1 MQTKLFTFSRPRKVD
16 DVSHQDEVVSVL
28 KKSLQDDNV
37 SKYDWQKKKTNN
49 FYYPNI
55 NDLPNLKVFDS
66 ARSKS
71 ESYF

>member
-1 MQTKLFTFSRPRKVD
+1 MTMLVNMTGR
-16 DVSHQDEVVSVL
+16 
-28 KKSLQDDNV
+28 
-37 SKYDWQKKKTNN
+37 KKKTNN